1 MQRMDDAAAVARVRG
16 GRGAWRRWRMLAF
29 ALAALA
35 ALAAA
40 PASFAA
46 YTFEALGTFGEMASE
61 PAAIN
66 DAGRVTGTLTGT

>member
-29 ALAALA
+29 ALALLA
-35 ALAAA
+35 MAS
-40 PASFAA
+40 ASFAA